1 MIRKIISASITALM
15 IPGLAMAS
23 SCTNLEYQEMKD
35 MSTADLVAESC
46 EIGLAVRKTLDAGI
60 SALGR
65 TSQPAASEIRQ
76 TNFDHCVAQSR
87 RVDRAL
93 EAKGVAKDTA
103 RALCRLP
110 VQERAEA
117 ILKLASPTE

>member
-1 MIRKIISASITALM
+1 
-15 IPGLAMAS
+15 MAS
-23 SCTNLEYQEMKD
+23 SCANLDYQEIKD

-46 EIGLAVRKTLDAGI
+46 EIGLAIRKNLDAGI
-60 SALGR
+60 AALSG
-65 TSQPAASEIRQ
+65 TSQPAAREIRQ

-93 EAKGVAKDTA
+93 EAKGVAKDTT
-103 RALCRLP
+103 RAICRLP

-117 ILKLASPTE
+117 ISKLTTPPG

>member
-1 MIRKIISASITALM
+1 M

-23 SCTNLEYQEMKD
+23 SCASLEYQEMKD

-46 EIGLAVRKTLDAGI
+46 EIGLAVTKNLNEGI
-60 SALGR
+60 SALGGA
-65 TSQPAASEIRQ
+65 SHPAASEIRQ
-76 TNFDHCVAQSR
+76 TNFDHCVAQLR

-93 EAKGVAKDTA
+93 EAKGVAKDTV

-110 VQERAEA
+110 AQQRTEA
-117 ILKLASPTE
+117 ISKLASSTG